1 MKVSL
6 AVAIGFAGC
15 LLASFAQAGFAIH
28 GNALTSTENGIMGD
42 RAPETVQGT
51 GAFKASTADLFAR
64 QRRLEG
70 AELMVDLAYRS
81 VTQRGS
87 GEASVVEGFA
97 DDVPFTSA
105 FSMILPDGWQ
115 LYKAEN
121 LESRKVPDNITFAGG
136 VTWPEVLGQLGDRY
150 ALQFNID
157 WYDRVVLMKP
167 GKPGILAA
175 VDRIRV
181 IEEPALPIEPAAVD
195 EQQNDSAEGD
205 ESGEPDVA
213 EAIPQPDPEPIIE
226 ELPTHNMLVL
236 KGTLYQNVQRLS
248 ELNGWN
254 PPQWSIEADYR
265 INADYTIKAD
275 TFPEAMA
282 KLLMLHPVEADV
294 NVSERKVYVI
304 KEIH

>member
-1 MKVSL
+1 MKASWSF
-6 AVAIGFAGC
+6 AMGFAGC

-51 GAFKASTADLFAR
+51 GAFRKSSADLFAR

-70 AELMVDLAYRS
+70 AELMVDLAYRA

-87 GEASVVEGFA
+87 GDAAIVDGFA
-97 DDVPFTSA
+97 DDVPFASA

-157 WYDRVVLMKP
+157 WYDRVVMMKP
-167 GKPGILAA
+167 GKPGMLAA
-175 VDRIRV
+175 VDRIKV
-181 IEEPALPIEPAAVD
+181 IEEPAPEPTPAPAEEIKPDNEAIAATDNAEVTPLPEPAPVV
-195 EQQNDSAEGD
+195 EVKPNH
-205 ESGEPDVA
+205 
-213 EAIPQPDPEPIIE
+213 
-226 ELPTHNMLVL
+226 TMLVL

-248 ELNGWN
+248 ELNGWS

-265 INADYTIKAD
+265 INADYTINAE

-294 NVSERKVYVI
+294 NVSQRKVYVI